1 MTKERAKTKSQTLSV
16 GETAK
21 RLDVSPDS
29 VRNYCER
36 GWLQFFRLRGKHRRV
51 MLRSIEAFEAQR
63 RPNKP
68 DPSRLPEPPPQK
80 RQVDEDFE
88 IYYLGNDLYPNE
100 LDRGYI
106 CNLSFFKDLF
116 PGGFNP
122 STILGDVGRIF
133 GGGTFK
139 ILRIRDGEVISER
152 IISVPGPTKDDVAI
166 MREVYMDL

>member
-1 MTKERAKTKSQTLSV
+1 MAKESAKTKSQTLSV

-36 GWLQFFRLRGKHRRV
+36 GSLRFLRLRG
-51 MLRSIEAFEAQR
+51 
-63 RPNKP
+63 
-68 DPSRLPEPPPQK
+68 
-80 RQVDEDFE
+80 
-88 IYYLGNDLYPNE
+88 YPNE
-100 LDRGYI
+100 LNRGYI
-106 CNLSFFKDLF
+106 CNLSFFKDLL

>member
-1 MTKERAKTKSQTLSV
+1 M

-36 GWLQFFRLRGKHRRV
+36 GWLQFVRTRGNHRRV
-51 MLRSIEAFEAQR
+51 LLRSIEAFEAQR

-68 DPSRLPEPPPQK
+68 DVSRLLEPPPQK
-80 RQVDEDFE
+80 RQVDEDLE
-88 IYYLGNDLYPNE
+88 IYYLGNELYPNE
-100 LDRGYI
+100 LNRGYI
-106 CNLSFFKDLF
+106 CNFSFFKDLF
-116 PGGFNP
+116 PRGFNP

-139 ILRIRDGEVISER
+139 ILRIREGEVISER
-152 IISVPGPTKDDVAI
+152 MISVPGPTKDDVAI

>member
-1 MTKERAKTKSQTLSV
+1 MTLSV

-36 GWLQFFRLRGKHRRV
+36 GWLQFVRARSNHRRV
-51 MLRSIEAFEAQR
+51 LLRSIEVFEAQR

-68 DPSRLPEPPPQK
+68 DPSRLPEPPPPK
-80 RQVDEDFE
+80 RQVEEDFE
-88 IYYLGNDLYPNE
+88 IYYLGNDLYPNGVNG
-100 LDRGYI
+100 GYI

-116 PGGFNP
+116 PNGFNP
-122 STILGDVGRIF
+122 STILGDIGRIF

-139 ILRIRDGEVISER
+139 ILRICDGVVISER